1 MTYLELIAE
10 QDKQRTQRNFISFL
24 GGALGVD
31 QTMAYEDGSV
41 RNVPGG
47 YQTMAPYGVGGVGLE
62 GRPISNLQGS
72 LTTGGLALTWP
83 MMLLL
88 GGGAYLLL
96 KKG

>member
-24 GGALGVD
+24 GGALGID
-31 QTMAYEDGSV
+31 QAMAYDDASVYNAPGS
-41 RNVPGG
+41 
-47 YQTMAPYGVGGVGLE
+47 YQTMAPYGVGGVGIE

-72 LTTGGLALTWP
+72 VTTGGLALTWP
-83 MMLLL
+83 MILLL
-88 GGGAYLLL
+88 GGVAYLFM

>member
-1 MTYLELIAE
+1 MTYLELMAE

-31 QTMAYEDGSV
+31 QAMSYDDASV
-41 RNVPGG
+41 YNAPGG
-47 YQTMAPYGVGGVGLE
+47 YQVMQPYGVGGVGLE

-72 LTTGGLALTWP
+72 VTTGGLSLTWP

-88 GGGAYLLL
+88 GGVAYLMT